1 MKERIDHSNYEAWLL
16 DRLEGRLDPAQERA
30 LTAFLA
36 LHPELDPAGDPLP
49 SFIRPKAE
57 LLCEERASLKRHLP
71 PQGLP
76 TLTTLEDFLIARGE
90 GDLDAAQ
97 EAALQVLLDQLPD
110 GAQRARTFAA
120 LRIQAE
126 HVRYS
131 DHTTLLR
138 SLPPTGL
145 PTNDTVGDFL
155 IAQHEGDLDAAQN
168 AALEHLL
175 TTDLSARHE
184 QALIARTRIAAA
196 PIVYPHKAALKR
208 GAVVIPLFARNI
220 VRWAAAASVAVLLS
234 LGLWLLQ
241 GRGPATNEQQVAVTE
256 DASDPGGAVTN
267 GSAGPEVHPS
277 TSEEP
282 VATANTEDAQP
293 MKAQDRLPSVKAVML
308 PTRAPE
314 LVAEHD
320 VPQLPSA
327 VIQDTMNV
335 VQPTIPRGSGN
346 TPLEP
351 AYAQNSTPPS
361 TPAAAPT
368 TLSGATAIA
377 AATPVETGAVTV
389 PGLLARAFRRSVLE
403 QPDADTAPL
412 SGDDALAAVDV
423 GLRAVAG
430 DRAGLTT
437 ERVEGGAV
445 RRFDLRLG
453 SGLSIRGAR

>member
-16 DRLEGRLDPAQERA
+16 DRSEGRLDPAQERA

-36 LHPELDPAGDPLP
+36 LHPELDPADDPLP
-49 SFIRPKAE
+49 SLVRTNAG
-57 LLCEERASLKRHLP
+57 LLHEERASLKRHLP
-71 PQGLP
+71 PQGMP
-76 TLTTLEDFLIARGE
+76 TLATLDDFLIARGE

-131 DHTTLLR
+131 DHTALLR

-145 PTNDTVGDFL
+145 PTKDTVGDFL
-155 IAQHEGDLDAAQN
+155 IAQHEGDLDAAQS

-175 TTDLSARHE
+175 ATDHSARRD
-184 QALIARTRIAAA
+184 QALIALSRIAAA
-196 PIVYPHKAALKR
+196 PIVYPHKASLKR
-208 GAVVIPLFARNI
+208 GAVVIPLFAHNT
-220 VRWAAAASVAVLLS
+220 VRWAAAASVAVLLG

-241 GRGPATNEQQVAVTE
+241 GRGPAMNDQQVAVTE
-256 DASDPGGAVTN
+256 EASDPGSAVTN
-267 GSAGPEVHPS
+267 GTAEPEVPPS
-277 TSEEP
+277 TSEESLP
-282 VATANTEDAQP
+282 TTNTEIAQP
-293 MKAQDRLPSVKAVML
+293 SKPQDRLPSVKAVML

-327 VIQDTMNV
+327 VKQDTMNV
-335 VQPTIPRGSGN
+335 VRPAVPQGSGN
-346 TPLEP
+346 DPLEP
-351 AYAQNSTPPS
+351 AYAQTSAPPS
-361 TPAAAPT
+361 MPATAPT
-368 TLSGATAIA
+368 TLSGATATA
-377 AATPVETGAVTV
+377 AATPAETEAVTV

-403 QPDADTAPL
+403 QPDAGTAPL

-437 ERVEGGAV
+437 ERVEGGPV